1 MPAGRRWGAC
11 KFWCL
16 LEHIGKF
23 LVHIQSLGSTFVSM
37 YGFWNIKYLKPFE
50 STEDVVMR
58 CSSLLR
64 QIQVPQCWSFVCM
77 HFRLWFCTW
86 CFRCSFCWRSFES
99 QFRLPTSLHRWQ
111 RVSHGDQWLT
121 GTGRVRI
128 QESICDRN
136 DAITCSDWHTCQL
149 FMWLWIV
156 IWLHMSFRFLFK
168 RGLLLQF
175 FHTSFVQPS
184 YLLEEL
190 WVESLLLPLL
200 FKILLSFSN

>member
-1 MPAGRRWGAC
+1 MYHDWESLKDSVPHKVSFRKYTICTLSGQRPTHAYFQSGMPAGRRWGAC

-86 CFRCSFCWRSFES
+86 CFRCSFCWRS
-99 QFRLPTSLHRWQ
+99 
-111 RVSHGDQWLT
+111 
-121 GTGRVRI
+121 
-128 QESICDRN
+128 
-136 DAITCSDWHTCQL
+136 
-149 FMWLWIV
+149 
-156 IWLHMSFRFLFK
+156 
-168 RGLLLQF
+168 
-175 FHTSFVQPS
+175 
-184 YLLEEL
+184 LEEVL
-190 WVESLLLPLL
+190 RASFDCPHPCIDGKECLMAINDWLEQEEWGFRRVFVTGMMRLLVQTDTLVSSSCDYEL
-200 FKILLSFSN
+200 